1 MDMMKDIIQKKKP
14 IISSR
19 IRGGVNYIGN
29 NNYIVY
35 PKDAQFIA
43 TNIYGATQGDITG
56 CLRITLPVSWD
67 NSILSFVVSI
77 YNYLPNTSV
86 IYYISGYNYAGA
98 PSSGDFARW
107 HSCTAIC
114 VGEVENPLANLPV
127 KFSHNGEKC
136 VVEIGPHYSMEI
148 PSNTNT

>member
-1 MDMMKDIIQKKKP
+1 MTHFSPLCANFTGKFASGKKKP
-14 IISSR
+14 ITLSR

-56 CLRITLPVSWD
+56 CLRITLPVSWN
-67 NSILSFVVSI
+67 NSMLSFVVSV

-86 IYYISGYNYAGA
+86 IYYISGYNYTGMVL
-98 PSSGDFARW
+98 
-107 HSCTAIC
+107 I
-114 VGEVENPLANLPV
+114 
-127 KFSHNGEKC
+127 
-136 VVEIGPHYSMEI
+136 I
-148 PSNTNT
+148 TNVIYPPPDS